1 MMLIVFAVGLAIGA
15 INVLFNWVEGHWSW
29 HLAVSLGMAA
39 AASLTFVFA
48 SKRAYLAEED
58 RRRIENER
66 IYGMMVTEEE
76 RAVVEAMRRDE
87 RKRLR

>member
-1 MMLIVFAVGLAIGA
+1 
-15 INVLFNWVEGHWSW
+15 
-29 HLAVSLGMAA
+29 
-39 AASLTFVFA
+39 
-48 SKRAYLAEED
+48 LAEED